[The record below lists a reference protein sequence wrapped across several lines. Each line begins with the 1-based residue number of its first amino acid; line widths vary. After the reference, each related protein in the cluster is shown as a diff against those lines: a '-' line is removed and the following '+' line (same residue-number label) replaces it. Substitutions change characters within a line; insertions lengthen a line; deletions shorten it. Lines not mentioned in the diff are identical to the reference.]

1 MEREERTCDAA
12 PAGGIAH
19 AEDLIGLARRPDTA
33 VPARLWREAMGR
45 WISASHP
52 LFLASLARSGREA
65 PPPARAMT
73 P

>member
-1 MEREERTCDAA
+1 MEREERTITCDAA
-12 PAGGIAH
+12 PAGSIAH
-19 AEDLIGLARRPDTA
+19 SEDLIGLARRPDTA

-52 LFLASLARSGREA
+52 LFLASLARGGREA
-65 PPPARAMT
+65 PPHPHA